1 MHPQWDVQH
10 LHASRR
16 YVPQGKSPPG
26 PFLSAQGKEVK
37 MTAVSV
43 EISKARDTE
52 AREEILVVSDLDDL
66 LSSPAIAPGCG
77 NNNPYQ

>member
-1 MHPQWDVQH
+1 
-10 LHASRR
+10 
-16 YVPQGKSPPG
+16 
-26 PFLSAQGKEVK
+26 

-77 NNNPYQ
+77 NDNPYQ